1 MDVIGAFATNSFN
14 LAAAKIETMGTVHS
28 AWLRYGIAV
37 LAVAQALVLKFLL
50 DPLIAS
56 EQSFVIFFVA
66 VAASAGYGGLGPGLL
81 ASTLA
86 TLASVYFF
94 IPPLYSFAV
103 RWDEVVGIVIF
114 VLLGLLVSV
123 VAAAH
128 QRAEFVLKARLRQQ
142 AAVAQFGQ
150 QALAGTNVSRLMDEA
165 VSLIAQTLEVEYSK
179 ILERLPG
186 GNALLLSAGVG
197 WQPGVVGHLT
207 LGVERQSHAGYTL
220 MVNKPVIT
228 KDLRTETRFEIPSFF
243 QEHQVISSVS
253 VIIQGEGQ
261 PFGVLSACT
270 IRRRMF
276 TQDDINFLQ
285 AIANALAEAINRQ
298 RKEEELRQ
306 SEERFRVLVE
316 SAKDYAIFML
326 DMEGRVAS
334 WNAGAERVLGYQAA
348 EILGQPSSIFFI
360 PEDVQKREPEKERH
374 KALTDGRAEDD
385 RWHVRKNGSQFW
397 ATGLVTPLDA
407 GQFCG
412 FVKVMRDI
420 TERKQVEEQLRLQ
433 NRAMAEA
440 LSAIVITDPN
450 QPDNPI
456 IYCNPAFE
464 RMSGY
469 SQQESLGRNC
479 RFLQGP
485 DTDQAV
491 RAEIREAV
499 AAGRG
504 CRVVIEN
511 YRKDGSPFWN
521 ELAIAP
527 VRDDTGRLTHF
538 IGVKTDISDRKQV
551 EIEREQLL
559 KAEQEARS
567 KAETVNQIK
576 DEFLATLSHELR
588 TPLNAMLGWVQL
600 LRTRKLSSEV
610 TARAL
615 ETIERNAKAQ
625 AQLIEDL
632 LDISRIIRGKF
643 KLQLYP
649 CDFSAVVTSAID
661 TVRPTA
667 EAKAIELRVWTGF
680 GVEPDQ
686 VETVELNDLDATLQS
701 STPSSP
707 QSHPQFLVSGDPD
720 RLQQV
725 VWNLLS
731 NAIKFTPKGG
741 RVEVR
746 LLQATSS
753 IQLRVSDT
761 GKGISAEFLPYVFE
775 RFRQADSTS
784 TRAYGGLGLG
794 LAIVRYLIE
803 LHGGTVQ
810 AESAGENKGATFTIR
825 LPLAAGR
832 SSVSSQSQTSAIS
845 EPVLNGSSP
854 LHNLRVLVVDDEAD
868 AREIVNAVFEQY
880 GAQVTAVASAGQA
893 IVALDQ
899 RQPDILICDIGMPEE
914 DGYTLIQKVRARLA
928 DQGGKMPAIALTAYA
943 REEDRDR
950 ALAAGFQMHMAKPV
964 NPDQLVAVVN
974 SLSGKQSLGGG
985 RK

>member
-1 MDVIGAFATNSFN
+1 
-14 LAAAKIETMGTVHS
+14 MGTVHS
-28 AWLRYGIAV
+28 SWLRYGIAV

-66 VAASAGYGGLGPGLL
+66 VAVSAGYGGLGPGLL
-81 ASTLA
+81 ASSLA

-128 QRAEFVLKARLRQQ
+128 QRAEFLLKARLRQQ

-150 QALAGTNVSRLMDEA
+150 QALSGTSISGLMDEA

-186 GNALLLSAGVG
+186 SNAFLLRAGVG

-207 LGVERQSHAGYTL
+207 VGAERQSHAGYTL

-228 KDLRTETRFEIPSFF
+228 KDLQTETRFEIPLLF

-253 VIIQGEGQ
+253 VIIQGGDQ
-261 PFGVLSACT
+261 PFGILSACT
-270 IRRRMF
+270 NKRRMF
-276 TQDDINFLQ
+276 TQDDVNFLQ
-285 AIANALAEAINRQ
+285 AIANVLAEAINRQ

-348 EILGQPSSIFFI
+348 EILGQPSSKFFI

-385 RWHVRKNGSQFW
+385 RWYVRKDGSRFW
-397 ATGLVTPLDA
+397 VTGLVTPLEA
-407 GQFCG
+407 GQFRG
-412 FVKVMRDI
+412 FAKVMRDI

-433 NRAMAEA
+433 NRAMAET
-440 LSAIVITDPN
+440 LNAIVITDPN

-469 SQQESLGRNC
+469 SKEETLGRNC

-504 CRVVIEN
+504 CRVIIKN

-527 VRDDTGRLTHF
+527 VRDDAGRLTHF

-600 LRTRKLSSEV
+600 LRTRRLSSEV
-610 TARAL
+610 AARAL

-643 KLQLYP
+643 KLQLHP
-649 CDFSAVVTSAID
+649 CDLTPVVISAID
-661 TVRPTA
+661 AVRPTA
-667 EAKAIELRVWTGF
+667 EAKAIELKVWIGF

-686 VETVELNDLDATLQS
+686 AETVELNDLDATLQS
-701 STPSSP
+701 TTPSSP
-707 QSHPQFLVSGDPD
+707 QSHPQFLVLGDSD

-746 LLQATSS
+746 LLQAASS

-761 GKGISAEFLPYVFE
+761 GKGISAAFLPYVFE

-810 AESAGENKGATFTIR
+810 AESPGEHKGATFTIR
-825 LPLAAGR
+825 LPIAAGR
-832 SSVSSQSQTSAIS
+832 SSVNSQSQTSAIS
-845 EPVLNGSSP
+845 EPVLNDSSP

-880 GAQVTAVASAGQA
+880 GAQVTAVASARQA
-893 IVALDQ
+893 IAALDQ
-899 RQPDILICDIGMPEE
+899 SQPDILICDIGMPEE

-928 DQGGKMPAIALTAYA
+928 HQGGKMPAIALTAYA
-943 REEDRDR
+943 REEDRYR

-964 NPDQLVAVVN
+964 NPEQLVAAVN
-974 SLSGKQSLGGG
+974 RLSGKQSLGGG
-985 RK
+985 RT